1 MSFAKKCLTLRPAAA
16 CEPRRPARTL
26 TDKRTM
32 KEHGKARWRRHIR
45 LESIAKPVMLSVMGT
60 TISILLTFGSSRY
73 LDHKKKLANGRQLAI
88 MAIHDIDNTVDL
100 FEGYADEEYQVSL
113 KAQYLMEHIDT
124 LERVGFDT
132 LSTVFDYL
140 LADNF
145 VGQGYLLDDASEKVF
160 LSNQEAWKN
169 IDNATFIDK
178 VQTFYSDRH
187 DFYNYLSSSLE
198 WRPPL
203 DEQEFINR
211 KISTPDYSFDIAA
224 YLEELLRR
232 DDIRYF
238 ISYSSLRQQLFS
250 STAQKWRNLSDEC
263 QFLMGISDGEK
274 EEYIESRKRKGYPL
288 REKQLV
294 GEWRTQSK
302 GSRDEIL
309 ETCLAFRKDH
319 TGTITKISY
328 ESSHMYIGN
337 VVVSQTSQVTW
348 KLQGDSVAVTF
359 KPELVYTVDTTGI
372 SYRAELKP
380 DILEYV
386 DSWHQVNRK
395 SQEEAREKGET
406 TVNYGAFIDHSET
419 KLQWSKVTQLPD
431 GTEETS
437 TLYLTKQNDE

>member
-1 MSFAKKCLTLRPAAA
+1 MKKINLS
-16 CEPRRPARTL
+16 
-26 TDKRTM
+26 KW
-32 KEHGKARWRRHIR
+32 WRHVHVK
-45 LESIAKPVMLSVMGT
+45 SIVKSLLLSVMGT

-73 LDHKKKLANGRQLAI
+73 FDHKKKLASGRQLAI
-88 MAIHDIDNTVDL
+88 MAIHDIDNTVET
-100 FEGYADEEYQVSL
+100 FEGYAEEEYQVSL

-124 LERVGFDT
+124 LEKVGFDT
-132 LSTVFDYL
+132 LSAVFDYL
-140 LADNF
+140 LADHF
-145 VGQGYLLDDASEKVF
+145 IGQGYVIDDANEKVF

-178 VQTFYSDRH
+178 MQVFYSDRH
-187 DFYNYLSSSLE
+187 DFYNYLSASLE

-203 DEQEFINR
+203 DEQEFIQR
-211 KISTPDYSFDIAA
+211 KINTPDYSFDIAA
-224 YLEELLRR
+224 YLKELLRR
-232 DDIRYF
+232 DDIRYY

-250 STAQKWRNLSDEC
+250 STAQKWRNLSDKC

-274 EEYIESRKRKGYPL
+274 EEYIESRKRKGDPL

-337 VVVSQTSQVTW
+337 VVVTQASQVTW
-348 KLQGDSVAVTF
+348 KLRGDSVAVTF

-386 DSWHQVNRK
+386 DSWHQANRK
-395 SQEEAREKGET
+395 SQAEAREKGEE
-406 TVNYGAFIDHSET
+406 TVNYAAFIDHSET
-419 KLQWSKVTQLPD
+419 KLQWSKATQLPD

-437 TLYLTKQNDE
+437 TLYLTKQSDE

>member
-1 MSFAKKCLTLRPAAA
+1 MSKWWSHVHVK
-16 CEPRRPARTL
+16 
-26 TDKRTM
+26 
-32 KEHGKARWRRHIR
+32 
-45 LESIAKPVMLSVMGT
+45 SIIKSLLLSVMGT

-73 LDHKKKLANGRQLAI
+73 FDHKKKLASGRQLAI
-88 MAIHDIDNTVDL
+88 MAIHDIDNTADVFD
-100 FEGYADEEYQVSL
+100 GYADEEYQVSL

-132 LSTVFDYL
+132 LSAVFDYL

-145 VGQGYLLDDASEKVF
+145 VGQGYTLDDASEKVF

-211 KISTPDYSFDIAA
+211 KINTPDYSFDIAE
-224 YLEELLRR
+224 YLKELLRR

-302 GSRDEIL
+302 GNRDEIL
-309 ETCLAFRKDH
+309 ETCLEFRKDH
-319 TGTITKISY
+319 TGTVTKISY
-328 ESSHMYIGN
+328 ESAHLYIGTI
-337 VVVSQTSQVTW
+337 VVSQTSQVTW
-348 KLQGDSVAVTF
+348 KLQGDSIAVTF
-359 KPELVYTVDTTGI
+359 KPDLEYAVDTTGI

-386 DSWHQVNRK
+386 DSWHQACQKNLDETRK
-395 SQEEAREKGET
+395 NGEE
-406 TVNYGAFIDHSET
+406 TVSYGAFIDHSET
-419 KLQWSKVTQLPD
+419 KLRWSHVALKPD
-431 GTEETS
+431 GTEEVT